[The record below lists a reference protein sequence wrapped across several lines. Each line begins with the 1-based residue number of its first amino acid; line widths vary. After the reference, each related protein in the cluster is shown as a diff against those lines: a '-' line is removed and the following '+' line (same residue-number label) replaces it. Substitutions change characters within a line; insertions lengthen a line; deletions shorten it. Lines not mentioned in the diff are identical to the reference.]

1 MFIDHLA
8 DVKQEMAGR
17 ILADDSCRAD
27 AIMHHIRLPEITGW
41 PSSILDSLSAC
52 YSRV

>member
-8 DVKQEMAGR
+8 DVKQEKAGR

-27 AIMHHIRLPEITGW
+27 AIMQQYQTARNFKLAQ
-41 PSSILDSLSAC
+41 LDSLSAC
-52 YSRV
+52 